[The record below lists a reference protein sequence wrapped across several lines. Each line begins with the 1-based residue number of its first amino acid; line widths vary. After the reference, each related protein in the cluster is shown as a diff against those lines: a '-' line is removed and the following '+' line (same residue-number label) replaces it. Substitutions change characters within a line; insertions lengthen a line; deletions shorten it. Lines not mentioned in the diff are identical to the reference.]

1 MALDEKHLADI
12 SPGDSA
18 VDRLR
23 KRNRRIRPWESSKIE
38 TPPVI
43 TSESGEGKTL
53 SGQDSPGGISPPG
66 LNTQTVPRP
75 LGDPSVRVPEES
87 QDRGG
92 ETPRGSTALGA
103 SNPEGVPTKGPDTPK
118 SKYPYGRNTRRG
130 QERRGQN
137 YLRVE
142 YPEGTPPSGQSTP
155 GGESRERVLSVDCDG
170 GFDPRPFLTQA
181 HREREWREK
190 GYGEFRIPHR
200 MFEFVQ
206 RVTTTRNELLT
217 LNCLMRF
224 SLGFH
229 RSWCE
234 AGYSFIAAWT
244 GISDLTNV
252 RKSVR
257 SLLASGVIRKT
268 REHNCA
274 ANEGSIYELPVVE
287 AYLSYLKAKTAPH
300 DNPGGDSPS
309 GSNTPRVNGPK
320 GSGQNALG
328 PTGEIPPKKENSNQN
343 SKKTL
348 SQNISQEL
356 ASYIEQVKPAAKRE
370 SEVFFLQKLLEE
382 YNQSEIEDSLNYVL
396 NFGTLGNGGRC
407 HSPLRYLSTAI
418 EQVRLKV
425 VKLHPTPLPKSV
437 AGDSEPGTEIR
448 NETEGV
454 EALRDFDKLSL
465 SQQETFLSEAAR
477 TNSSA
482 GFSPPPIVLRKLAA
496 LAWMRARS

>member
-38 TPPVI
+38 TPPVG
-43 TSESGEGKTL
+43 TSEPGKDKTPF
-53 SGQDSPGGISPPG
+53 GQHSPGSISPPG

-75 LGDPSVRVPEES
+75 LGDPQVRVPEES
-87 QDRGG
+87 QDRGS
-92 ETPRGSTALGA
+92 ETPRGSTALGV
-103 SNPEGVPTKGPDTPK
+103 SNPEGVPTRGLDAPR
-118 SKYPYGRNTRRG
+118 SKYPYGRNYRRG
-130 QERRGQN
+130 QTRRGQN
-137 YLRVE
+137 YQRTE
-142 YPEGTPPSGQSTP
+142 YPEGSPPSGQSTP
-155 GGESRERVLSVDCDG
+155 GGESRERVLSVDYDG

-200 MFEFVQ
+200 LFEFMQ

-257 SLLASGVIRKT
+257 SLMASGIIRKT

-287 AYLSYLKAKTAPH
+287 AYLSYLKAKSAS
-300 DNPGGDSPS
+300 DANPGGDSPS
-309 GSNTPRVNGPK
+309 GSNTPRVNGTE
-320 GSGQNALG
+320 GSGQIALG
-328 PTGEIPPKKENSNQN
+328 PTGEIPPKKENSNQKP
-343 SKKTL
+343 KKIL
-348 SQNISQEL
+348 SQEISQEL
-356 ASYIEQVKPAAKRE
+356 TSYIEQVKPAAKRE
-370 SEVFFLQKLLEE
+370 SEVFFLEKLLEE
-382 YNQSEIEDSLNYVL
+382 YNPSEIEGSLNYVL

-418 EQVRLKV
+418 EQVLLKV
-425 VKLHPTPLPKSV
+425 VKPHTTALPKP
-437 AGDSEPGTEIR
+437 AARENEPGTESCCR
-448 NETEGV
+448 V
-454 EALRDFDKLSL
+454 
-465 SQQETFLSEAAR
+465 
-477 TNSSA
+477 
-482 GFSPPPIVLRKLAA
+482 PPNRRRCVPT
-496 LAWMRARS
+496 